1 MSDYISREKALN
13 ALGEQPLN
21 WNDSEVSIA
30 ERAMWEEHKT
40 AIENIPSENVKPVVY
55 GKWVYNEN
63 GMDFNLGAWKCN
75 KCGCRNNNL
84 PVTKRINPL
93 IFSGSNFCPNCG
105 ADMRGDGR
113 A

>member
-1 MSDYISREKALN
+1 MSDYISREKAIN

-55 GKWVYNEN
+55 GKWIEYPRPHY
-63 GMDFNLGAWKCN
+63 FKCSVC
-75 KCGCRNNNL
+75 KYTVPYKKAYL
-84 PVTKRINPL
+84 HDSKREY
-93 IFSGSNFCPNCG
+93 NFCPHCG
-105 ADMRGDGR
+105 ADMRDEQKYIS
-113 A
+113 

>member
-40 AIENIPSENVKPVVY
+40 AIENIPSENVKPAVY
-55 GKWVYNEN
+55 GKWEHLDGDEWFCTACCHVITTEES
-63 GMDFNLGAWKCN
+63 WKKTEKKYCEE
-75 KCGCRNNNL
+75 
-84 PVTKRINPL
+84 
-93 IFSGSNFCPNCG
+93 CG
-105 ADMRGDGR
+105 ADMRGEGR